1 VKIMT
6 PPTSD
11 VQQLFRLAMRRMAAT
26 ASIVTTRWNGTNH
39 GMTATSVTAISMSP
53 PSLMV
58 AINQGASIHDPL
70 IMARVFCVNLLCD
83 DHDTELSAFSG
94 KLKGPERF
102 RQGHWSDQHDIPR
115 LVDAQANIFCR
126 IVQTMPFATHTIVIA
141 TVIEALARESVNP
154 LIYLDG
160 KACTSVESAASAAG

>member
-1 VKIMT
+1 MT
-6 PPTSD
+6 PPTRD

-26 ASIVTTRWNGTNH
+26 ASIVTTRWNGTDH

-70 IMARVFCVNLLCD
+70 IKAGVFCVNLLCD

-94 KLKGPERF
+94 KVKGPERF
-102 RQGHWSDQHDIPR
+102 RHGHWSDQHNIPR

-126 IVQTMPFATHTIVIA
+126 IVQTMPFATHTIVIG
-141 TVIEALARESVNP
+141 TVIEALARENVNP

-160 KACTSVESAASAAG
+160 KACTSIESAASIAG